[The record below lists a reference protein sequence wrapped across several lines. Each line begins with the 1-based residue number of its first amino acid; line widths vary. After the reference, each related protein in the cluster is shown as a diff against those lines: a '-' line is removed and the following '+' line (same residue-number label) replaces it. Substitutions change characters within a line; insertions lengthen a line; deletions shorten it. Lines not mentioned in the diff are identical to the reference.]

1 MKRCLNDKKMA
12 FLRGDTEDVKNKRK
26 ELRAKIQRAKMDFK
40 HKVDDQFCTGNPRQA
55 WKGLNTMMGRR
66 SKGGDDDDLLD
77 TPSFVNDLNRFYGRF
92 DIEDFKDK
100 SNTICLSAHRNP
112 TIQLSEQEVGI
123 CLSQIKPH
131 KAPGPDGLGGRA
143 LKVCASQ
150 LKPAVGLFQFLLN
163 TCTVPKTWKHSI
175 IRPVPKKPRSKSL
188 NVVSKHLTSCIKEQF
203 DPLQF
208 AYRTNRGTDDATL
221 TMVTWFL
228 VIYSRITCM
237 HGFYL

>member
-1 MKRCLNDKKMA
+1 MKPQTGTCSLTHAHELTDCITSYIQFSEKSIINTKEVRVFPNNKPWLTKDMKRCLNDKKTA
-12 FLRGDTEDVKNKRK
+12 FLRGDTEGVKNKRK

-40 HKVDDQFCTGNPRQA
+40 HKVEDQFCTGNPRQA
-55 WKGLNTMMGRR
+55 WKGLNTLMGRR

-92 DIEDFKDK
+92 DIAHFKDK
-100 SNTICLSAHRNP
+100 SNAICLGAHRNP

-131 KAPGPDGLGGRA
+131 KAPAPDGLGGRA

-150 LKPAVGLFQFLLN
+150 LKTVLTRLFQFLLN

-175 IRPVPKKPRSKSL
+175 IRPVPKQTK
-188 NVVSKHLTSCIKEQF
+188 V
-203 DPLQF
+203 
-208 AYRTNRGTDDATL
+208 
-221 TMVTWFL
+221 
-228 VIYSRITCM
+228 
-237 HGFYL
+237 